1 VRGDALE
8 GTGSINRGALGV
20 VEMGRERGEEDVGLK
35 RSRAGP
41 LLVARVG
48 IADLGHCEAE
58 VARQCKQY

>member
-1 VRGDALE
+1 MWWKWG
-8 GTGSINRGALGV
+8 GKG
-20 VEMGRERGEEDVGLK
+20 ERKMSDLK
-35 RSRAGP
+35 RSAAGP